1 MISKEDLI
9 LGHLKNITDS
19 VHELKISSDKNTA
32 SLIRLEECQ
41 SNHLKITHK
50 FLDDKIEALEDFKTN
65 TGIHNLK
72 ELQDKLDDKNE
83 WKKWMS
89 RFIIAL
95 PVGII
100 TATMALLLKGCIG
113 N

>member
-1 MISKEDLI
+1 MITKEDLI
-9 LGHLKNITDS
+9 LGHLKNLTDS
-19 VHELKISSDKNTA
+19 VHELKLNSDKNTA
-32 SLIRLEECQ
+32 TLIRLEEFQ
-41 SNHLKITHK
+41 TNHVEITHK
-50 FLDDKIEALEDFKTN
+50 FLNEKIDCLETFKEN

-72 ELQDKLDDKNE
+72 ELQDKLDDKKE

-100 TATMALLLKGCIG
+100 TATVALLLKGCVG
-113 N
+113 

>member
-1 MISKEDLI
+1 MITKEDLI
-9 LGHLKNITDS
+9 LGHLKNLEDS
-19 VHELKISSDKNTA
+19 VHDLKINSDKNTA
-32 SLIRLEECQ
+32 TLIRLEEFQ
-41 SNHLKITHK
+41 TNHVEVTHK
-50 FLDDKIEALEDFKTN
+50 FLDDKINSLELFKEN

-72 ELQDKLDDKNE
+72 ELQDKLDDKKE

-100 TATMALLLKGCIG
+100 TATVALLLKGCIG